1 MRKTIFASL
10 TKNFKQS
17 QKFKQLCFLS
27 YFSYLPPKP
36 NLKYVNYLDHLPT
49 TLPPTI
55 LKPIV
60 EDQQIFDFDDK
71 FGLGNINDPK
81 IILNHLKATNFAYSF
96 NDLKYFLIRLQQ
108 ITEEKHQIL
117 TLNPKTDQNFRKFI
131 SEIKTRLKND
141 DHEMYPYI
149 GTYAYCMMRLDV
161 QDKELWE
168 LLEHKIREDQ
178 FYTNF
183 KEATYACEGFV
194 MLKLFNDQKRID
206 DVYKRLERIVNL
218 TIWEVNMLYYK
229 RLAEAFVAVNRFG
242 SAMFQKLEQHIMSNL
257 AMDYEIE
264 TMVDILLA
272 FYKSGNGSQDFYHAM
287 QLTMVKG
294 HLFNKIMLLENRM
307 ELPFNGRVISNITE
321 VYAEVSQKFRNFPL
335 EPDFLVMMYKMIT
348 NKRMNFEL
356 NDIVKIMKFIE
367 VFKYEDEKILIETI
381 IAKIP
386 EITCT
391 ISFEEI
397 QDFFNI
403 VMERKMVELI
413 PQKVK
418 VFLEDYF
425 VLQIPKMGHEKN
437 YNFYSFILNNN
448 LYLNLERINYTMI
461 QFLNEN
467 VYKIEPKILQAFLA
481 KIQAVDEKMLER
493 ISIKK
498 INDVLY
504 LNQLENKILIE
515 GKK

>member
-1 MRKTIFASL
+1 
-10 TKNFKQS
+10 
-17 QKFKQLCFLS
+17 
-27 YFSYLPPKP
+27 
-36 NLKYVNYLDHLPT
+36 
-49 TLPPTI
+49 
-55 LKPIV
+55 
-60 EDQQIFDFDDK
+60 
-71 FGLGNINDPK
+71 
-81 IILNHLKATNFAYSF
+81 
-96 NDLKYFLIRLQQ
+96 
-108 ITEEKHQIL
+108 
-117 TLNPKTDQNFRKFI
+117 
-131 SEIKTRLKND
+131 
-141 DHEMYPYI
+141 
-149 GTYAYCMMRLDV
+149 
-161 QDKELWE
+161 
-168 LLEHKIREDQ
+168 
-178 FYTNF
+178 
-183 KEATYACEGFV
+183 
-194 MLKLFNDQKRID
+194 
-206 DVYKRLERIVNL
+206 
-218 TIWEVNMLYYK
+218 
-229 RLAEAFVAVNRFG
+229 
-242 SAMFQKLEQHIMSNL
+242 
-257 AMDYEIE
+257 
-264 TMVDILLA
+264 
-272 FYKSGNGSQDFYHAM
+272 
-287 QLTMVKG
+287 
-294 HLFNKIMLLENRM
+294 M

-321 VYAEVSQKFRNFPL
+321 IYAEVSQKFRNFPL

-356 NDIVKIMKFIE
+356 SDIVKIMKFVD

-386 EITCT
+386 EISCT

-413 PQKVK
+413 PEKVK

-425 VLQIPKMGHEKN
+425 VSQIPKMGHEKN
-437 YNFYSFILNNN
+437 YNFYCFILNNN

>member
-1 MRKTIFASL
+1 MRKSVFVSFAR
-10 TKNFKQS
+10 NFEQS
-17 QKFKQLCFLS
+17 QKVKKLSFLS
-27 YFSYLPPKP
+27 YFSYMPPKP

-55 LKPIV
+55 LKPIA

-108 ITEEKHQIL
+108 ITEDKHQIL

-131 SEIKTRLKND
+131 SEIKTKLKND

-149 GTYAYCMMRLDV
+149 GTYAYCMMRLNV
-161 QDKELWE
+161 QDKELLE

-257 AMDYEIE
+257 AMEYEVE

-294 HLFNKIMLLENRM
+294 HLFNKNMLLE
-307 ELPFNGRVISNITE
+307 
-321 VYAEVSQKFRNFPL
+321 K
-335 EPDFLVMMYKMIT
+335 
-348 NKRMNFEL
+348 
-356 NDIVKIMKFIE
+356 
-367 VFKYEDEKILIETI
+367 
-381 IAKIP
+381 
-386 EITCT
+386 
-391 ISFEEI
+391 
-397 QDFFNI
+397 
-403 VMERKMVELI
+403 
-413 PQKVK
+413 
-418 VFLEDYF
+418 
-425 VLQIPKMGHEKN
+425 
-437 YNFYSFILNNN
+437 
-448 LYLNLERINYTMI
+448 
-461 QFLNEN
+461 
-467 VYKIEPKILQAFLA
+467 
-481 KIQAVDEKMLER
+481 
-493 ISIKK
+493 
-498 INDVLY
+498 
-504 LNQLENKILIE
+504 
-515 GKK
+515 